1 MISAREVASSLYGAL
16 RLARLDAGGM
26 AFFNRSLE
34 GFWRSF
40 FAAVIVAPGY
50 AVLTIRELDPA
61 LAAARP
67 VRVFLVE
74 AIAYIIGWVAF
85 PLVMAYVCD
94 LLEREERYIGFIV
107 AYNWAVVVQMAGF
120 LLVSGLASAP
130 FLSGLAAHLLVFA
143 AFLAI
148 LFYQWFIARTALGI
162 ETGRAIMV
170 VGVDLALVVL
180 IAAVASGLAARGA
193 AG

>member
-26 AFFNRSLE
+26 AFFNRSAA

-50 AVLTIRELDPA
+50 AALTIRDLDPA

-74 AIAYIIGWVAF
+74 AIGYVIGWVAF

-94 LLEREERYIGFIV
+94 LLEREERFIGFIV

-120 LLVSGLASAP
+120 LVVIGIASAP
-130 FLSGLAAHLLVFA
+130 VLAGLATDLLTFA

-162 ETGRAIMV
+162 ETGKAIVV
-170 VGVDLALVVL
+170 VGIDLALVVL
-180 IAAVASGLAARGA
+180 INGAAAGLSARG
-193 AG
+193 